1 MIWPVI
7 CNKKKSM
14 PSESPWSDLEL
25 FLVGLIMAG
34 TMYCDGPQIED
45 PTEDFDL
52 WRRSWDAAVP
62 AWNLC
67 TRNQGW
73 YAVGMSWEYHAE
85 GW

>member
-1 MIWPVI
+1 M
-7 CNKKKSM
+7 SF
-14 PSESPWSDLEL
+14 ESLWSDLEL

-45 PTEDFDL
+45 PAEDFDL
-52 WRRSWDAAVP
+52 WRKSWDAAVP

-67 TRNQGW
+67 TRDQGW
-73 YAVGMSWEYHAE
+73 YAVGMSWEYHTE